1 MAEGI
6 IESIGGMDGGVDE
19 LLTGPEFQWLGQTDG
34 EATLL
39 WSSRYSAVHV
49 CECACVRVCAPF
61 SVVLTHLCMKI
72 DDDPI

>member
-19 LLTGPEFQWLGQTDG
+19 LLTGPEFQWLRQTDG

-39 WSSRYSAVHV
+39 WSSRCGAVYV
-49 CECACVRVCAPF
+49 CVCVGGFVCTF
-61 SVVLTHLCMKI
+61 FGCFDLYLHE
-72 DDDPI
+72 DG

>member
-19 LLTGPEFQWLGQTDG
+19 LLTGPEFQWLRQTDG

-39 WSSRYSAVHV
+39 WSSR
-49 CECACVRVCAPF
+49 CGACVCVCVWVGLCALF
-61 SVVLTHLCMKI
+61 SLVLTYICMKI

>member
-19 LLTGPEFQWLGQTDG
+19 LLTGPEFQWLRQTDG

-39 WSSRYSAVHV
+39 WSSR
-49 CECACVRVCAPF
+49 CGACVCVCVCGFVCTFF
-61 SVVLTHLCMKI
+61 SCFDLYLHE
-72 DDDPI
+72 D